1 MRRGCHLAAEL
12 GDVERAAHLFQI
24 SALGKLLLHGEN
36 VHRFL
41 IDGKVCDSGVY
52 QLMPVFVKRFGTEN
66 FAHQRISVFL
76 DHQCTQYG
84 LFQFRRLRLDTP
96 VIVDR
101 LG

>member
-1 MRRGCHLAAEL
+1 
-12 GDVERAAHLFQI
+12 
-24 SALGKLLLHGEN
+24 
-36 VHRFL
+36 
-41 IDGKVCDSGVY
+41 
-52 QLMPVFVKRFGTEN
+52 MPVFVKRFGTEN